1 MIVQMKMRTGVD
13 AFGTLSD
20 NWSSLDLA
28 QLNIFERHR
37 LIVLLNQYLVLVG
50 CGGEQCI
57 NTRLS
62 VIEYL
67 NGYVVG

>member
-28 QLNIFERHR
+28 QLNIFERHH

-62 VIEYL
+62 VVEYL
-67 NGYVVG
+67 NGYSVG